1 MQLPLTWCPHWL
13 SAFCVACEHVLWVH
27 ARTLVCL
34 ASYYPDA
41 ALLDGASPPKAPRS
55 APSSPA
61 RLSRVIEAVREHN
74 SKVPDLSKPRK
85 RIGFRAHVVAGP
97 QVAAGLQ
104 AQRTVLQL
112 RRSQPVLAVVQQR
125 EERCQPEMARLDAQ
139 RVRDDEAPRPALVRA
154 PPGLAHAAHERAVPE
169 PAARG
174 GAERGARRVVASGCA
189 VRDARPV
196 SYTHLTLPTICSV

>member
-1 MQLPLTWCPHWL
+1 M
-13 SAFCVACEHVLWVH
+13 ACEHVLWVH

-41 ALLDGASPPKAPRS
+41 ALLDGVSPPKAPRS

-97 QVAAGLQ
+97 L
-104 AQRTVLQL
+104 
-112 RRSQPVLAVVQQR
+112 
-125 EERCQPEMARLDAQ
+125 
-139 RVRDDEAPRPALVRA
+139 
-154 PPGLAHAAHERAVPE
+154 
-169 PAARG
+169 
-174 GAERGARRVVASGCA
+174 
-189 VRDARPV
+189 
-196 SYTHLTLPTICSV
+196 